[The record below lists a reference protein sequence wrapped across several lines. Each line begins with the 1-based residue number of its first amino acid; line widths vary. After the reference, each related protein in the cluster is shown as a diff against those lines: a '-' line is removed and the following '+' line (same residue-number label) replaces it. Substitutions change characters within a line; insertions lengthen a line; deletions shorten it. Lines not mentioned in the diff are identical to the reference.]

1 MQPRL
6 FLSATLL
13 LALTMAACGGSSF
26 TPPPPPG
33 NGPFSNASLSGNYAF
48 TMTGSDANGFFIRTG
63 SLLADGKGNFTGV
76 EDVNSVLGVFPAIP
90 SSGTY
95 SIGGDGRGTLTLMN
109 ATGTTTYRL
118 TVISNTQAFIIQN
131 DSFATASGNLT
142 AQNTAA
148 FNTGL
153 SGNYAFDFSGVDSGG
168 TNSLSI
174 VGEFSANASQIQSPE
189 EDVND
194 GGSPSQVGATAGN
207 FTSVDPTTGRG
218 TASLQSSLAG
228 TNGTLTFVYYIVS
241 PTQAFFMNT
250 NQGAAPAVSGTVSKQ
265 QPPAG
270 GFVPASFSGDY
281 SLLISGSSTSGAIG
295 DAARFHADGVSAIT
309 LGVLDENNNGVPSQ
323 NAAFGGAFTNI
334 DPSGRGTMTFN
345 FNTPATFVF
354 YLISPQSAVIQETD
368 SSIVS
373 NGSIQMQTGG
383 PFSNASLKSHFALNM
398 TGTGKTQINVN
409 PGRFDLIGDLAFDGA
424 GNITGA
430 EFTNDQSSVIIPG
443 SASLTGTYS
452 LGANGR
458 GTMTLMF
465 GGGTTLQFAIYVTDS
480 STINIQGTDMGAVI
494 VGIASNQNF

>member
-1 MQPRL
+1 
-6 FLSATLL
+6 
-13 LALTMAACGGSSF
+13 
-26 TPPPPPG
+26 
-33 NGPFSNASLSGNYAF
+33 
-48 TMTGSDANGFFIRTG
+48 
-63 SLLADGKGNFTGV
+63 
-76 EDVNSVLGVFPAIP
+76 
-90 SSGTY
+90 
-95 SIGGDGRGTLTLMN
+95 
-109 ATGTTTYRL
+109 
-118 TVISNTQAFIIQN
+118 
-131 DSFATASGNLT
+131 
-142 AQNTAA
+142 
-148 FNTGL
+148 
-153 SGNYAFDFSGVDSGG
+153 
-168 TNSLSI
+168 
-174 VGEFSANASQIQSPE
+174 
-189 EDVND
+189 
-194 GGSPSQVGATAGN
+194 
-207 FTSVDPTTGRG
+207 VDPTTGRG